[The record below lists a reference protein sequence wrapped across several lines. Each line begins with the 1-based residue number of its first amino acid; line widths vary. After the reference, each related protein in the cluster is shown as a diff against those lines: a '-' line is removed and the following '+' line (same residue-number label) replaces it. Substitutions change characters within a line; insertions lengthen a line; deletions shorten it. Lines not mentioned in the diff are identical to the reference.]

1 MEFIYIRPWR
11 KKENEKEKSQK
22 EGGPEMQKTLQIIK
36 EFIILSLLTFGLAGF
51 FWFICEIAIK
61 R

>member
-1 MEFIYIRPWR
+1 
-11 KKENEKEKSQK
+11 
-22 EGGPEMQKTLQIIK
+22 MQKAIQIIK
-36 EFIILSLLTFGLAGF
+36 EFFILSLLTAGFAGF